1 MPFVTTR
8 NATLHY
14 TVMGQGPVALLIQG
28 VGAVGDVWRPQVE
41 ALGGEFT
48 CVTYDNRGI
57 GRSAATGALTIEDM
71 AFDAL
76 AVLEAIGCE
85 RAHVAGHSMGGVIAQ
100 AVALAAAHRVK
111 SLALLCTFRRGS
123 QATALTPAM
132 IWRGIRSRIGTR
144 AMRRRAF
151 LEMILPD
158 DVFTHIDVSALAARY
173 GALFKRD
180 LADQPSIILRQLR
193 ALAAYDAGAA
203 LASLAHIPTIVVSA
217 RHDRIASLAY
227 GRSLADAIPGA
238 KFIELHDAGHAA
250 PIHVAH
256 AVNAL
261 LAAHW
266 LAVVD

>member
-1 MPFVTTR
+1 MPFITTP

-14 TVMGQGPVALLIQG
+14 RVTGQGPMALLIQG

-41 ALGGEFT
+41 ALSGAFT
-48 CVTYDNRGI
+48 CVTFDNRGI

-71 AFDAL
+71 ALDAL

-85 RAHVAGHSMGGVIAQ
+85 RAHVVGHSMGGVIAQ

-123 QATALTPAM
+123 QATSLSPSM
-132 IWRGIRSRIGTR
+132 VWRGLRTRIGTR

-151 LEMILPD
+151 LKMILPD
-158 DVFTHIDVSALAARY
+158 DSFVRVDVPALAERY
-173 GALFKRD
+173 GALFERD
-180 LADQPSIILRQLR
+180 LADQPAIIMRQLR

-203 LASLAHIPTIVVSA
+203 LATLAPIPTVVISA
-217 RHDRIASLAY
+217 RHDRIASLAN
-227 GRSLADAIPGA
+227 GRALADAIPGA
-238 KFIELHDAGHAA
+238 EFIELHDAGHAA
-250 PIHVAH
+250 PIHVAN

-266 LAVVD
+266 LAASD

>member
-1 MPFVTTR
+1 MPFLTTR
-8 NATLHY
+8 NASLHY
-14 TVMGQGPVALLIQG
+14 SVTGQGPVALLIQG

-41 ALGGEFT
+41 SLSGEFT
-48 CVTYDNRGI
+48 CVTFDNRSI

-71 AFDAL
+71 ALDAL

-100 AVALAAAHRVK
+100 AVALTAPQHVK

-123 QATALTPAM
+123 QATALSPAT
-132 IWRGIRSRIGTR
+132 IWRGLRTRIGTR

-158 DVFTHIDVSALAARY
+158 DFLARVDVSAVAAQY
-173 GALFKRD
+173 GALFRRD
-180 LADQPSIILRQLR
+180 LADQPAIIMRQLR
-193 ALAAYDAGAA
+193 ALAAYDAGTA
-203 LASLAHIPTIVVSA
+203 LASLESIPTLVISA
-217 RHDRIASLAY
+217 RHDRIASVAA
-227 GRSLADAIPGA
+227 GRALADAIPEA
-238 KFIELHDAGHAA
+238 AYVELPDAGHAA
-250 PIHVAH
+250 PIHAAR

-266 LAVVD
+266 LAAGD

>member
-1 MPFVTTR
+1 MPFITTR

-14 TVMGQGPVALLIQG
+14 TVTGQGPVALLIQG

-41 ALGGEFT
+41 ALSGEFT
-48 CVTYDNRGI
+48 CVTFDNRGI
-57 GRSAATGALTIEDM
+57 GRSAATGALSIEDM
-71 AFDAL
+71 ALDAL

-100 AVALAAAHRVK
+100 AVALVAAHRVK

-123 QATALTPAM
+123 QATALSPAM
-132 IWRGIRSRIGTR
+132 IWRGLRTRIGTR

-158 DVFTHIDVSALAARY
+158 HLFARVDISALAAQY

-180 LADQPSIILRQLR
+180 LADQPSIIMRQLR

-203 LASLAHIPTIVVSA
+203 LASLATIPTVVVSA
-217 RHDRIASLAY
+217 RHDRIASQAF
-227 GRSLADAIPGA
+227 GRALADAIPGA
-238 KFIELHDAGHAA
+238 EFVLLNDAGHAA

-261 LAAHW
+261 LVAHW
-266 LAVVD
+266 LAAVD

>member
-1 MPFVTTR
+1 MPFITTR

-14 TVMGQGPVALLIQG
+14 TVTGQGPFALLIQG

-41 ALGGEFT
+41 ALSGEFT
-48 CVTYDNRGI
+48 CITFDNRGI
-57 GRSAATGALTIEDM
+57 GRSAATGTLTIEDM
-71 AFDAL
+71 ALDAL

-85 RAHVAGHSMGGVIAQ
+85 RAHVAGHSMGGVITQ
-100 AVALAAAHRVK
+100 AVALAAAHRVE
-111 SLALLCTFRRGS
+111 SLALLCTSRRGA
-123 QATALTPAM
+123 QATALTPAL
-132 IWRGIRSRIGTR
+132 IWRGLRTRIGSR

-158 DVFTHIDVSALAARY
+158 DFFARVNVAALAERY
-173 GALFKRD
+173 GALFARD
-180 LADQPSIILRQLR
+180 LADQPPIIMRQLR

-203 LASLAHIPTIVVSA
+203 LASLASIPTIVVSA
-217 RHDRIASLAY
+217 RHDRIASVAY
-227 GRSLADAIPGA
+227 GRALADAIPGSE
-238 KFIELHDAGHAA
+238 FVELHDAGHAA

-266 LAVVD
+266 LAASA